1 MLADEFVLR
10 LSLAAPSLE
19 RLAAV
24 GIVGD
29 EADEILRSFCCTPRG
44 EVLNSAI
51 DKDELIRLVEQWD
64 STAVEIGMMR
74 FSAGARQTSLG
85 FQVGVVE
92 ADPLMICCDGRVIVY
107 ELGRKDHALWP
118 VANSGAQLLD
128 ALLIAAIA
136 LNARLFEVEPIDRG
150 EGVRRI
156 SAQCSEAAGGPQFKA
171 FFEMLLGAD

>member
-1 MLADEFVLR
+1 MLADQFVFR

-29 EADEILRSFCCTPRG
+29 EAAEILRSFNCIPREG
-44 EVLNSAI
+44 LRKPTIEM
-51 DKDELIRLVEQWD
+51 DELIRLVEQWD
-64 STAVEIGMMR
+64 STAVEIGMLR
-74 FSAGARQTSLG
+74 FSGGSKQTSMG
-85 FQVGVVE
+85 VQVGLIE
-92 ADPLMICCDGRVIVY
+92 ADPLVVRSDGHVIVY
-107 ELGRKDHALWP
+107 ELGMEEHVLWL

-128 ALLIAAIA
+128 AVLIAAVA
-136 LNARLFEVEPIDRG
+136 LNERLFVDESIDRG

-156 SAQCSEAAGGPQFKA
+156 AAQCSEAAGGAQFKD